1 VRGPKTFKSIP
12 CLRFVK
18 MLGSGYEGGF
28 GLRPSKSRQGVFA
41 VFSNER
47 AADEFID
54 YSELAQTY
62 QQRSSE
68 YLVAKLKAW
77 SSRGS
82 WDGSQF
88 SAPASEPVDGPIAA
102 LTRASIQLSKA
113 ASFWRFAPAAQASLE
128 LAEGC
133 QLAVGL
139 GEAPFLRQATFSV
152 WDSVAAMSAYARTG
166 AHLDAIRA
174 AHENQY
180 FSESLFVRFVP
191 ISMYGTWKN
200 RQYGTTASPI
210 YAVQ

>member
-1 VRGPKTFKSIP
+1 
-12 CLRFVK
+12 
-18 MLGSGYEGGF
+18 
-28 GLRPSKSRQGVFA
+28 
-41 VFSNER
+41 
-47 AADEFID
+47 
-54 YSELAQTY
+54 
-62 QQRSSE
+62 
-68 YLVAKLKAW
+68 
-77 SSRGS
+77 
-82 WDGSQF
+82 
-88 SAPASEPVDGPIAA
+88 VDGPIAA

-152 WDSVAAMSAYARTG
+152 WDSVAAMNAYARTG